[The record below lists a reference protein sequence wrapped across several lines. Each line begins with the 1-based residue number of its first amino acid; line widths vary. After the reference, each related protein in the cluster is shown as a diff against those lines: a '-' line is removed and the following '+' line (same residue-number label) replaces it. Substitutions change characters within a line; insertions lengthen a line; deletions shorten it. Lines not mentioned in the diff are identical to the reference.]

1 MSSARE
7 LHDRAMTFVDQAI
20 RERDLGNT
28 EQSRD
33 LFRKALE
40 SEMAAIEEL
49 PEQGGLAWSILH
61 RSAGAMALDCK
72 DFQLAQQLA
81 SRALTDDPH
90 PEIEDE
96 LRELWSKADNYIHN
110 EVTTVDESAFVADE

>member
-7 LHDRAMTFVDQAI
+7 LHDRAMAFVDQAI

-28 EQSRD
+28 ELSRD

-49 PEQGGLAWSILH
+49 PEKEGLAWSILH
-61 RSAGAMALDCK
+61 RSAGTMALDCK
-72 DFQLAQQLA
+72 DFHLAQQLA
-81 SRALTDDPH
+81 SRALADDPH
-90 PEIEDE
+90 PEI
-96 LRELWSKADNYIHN
+96 RGELWEVWNQADYYRH
-110 EVTTVDESAFVADE
+110 EKVTLVDESASVVDE

>member
-7 LHDRAMTFVDQAI
+7 LHDRAMTFVDRAL
-20 RERDLGNT
+20 RERDRGNT
-28 EQSRD
+28 ELSRD

-61 RSAGAMALDCK
+61 RSAGAMALDCE
-72 DFQLAQQLA
+72 DFHLAQQLA
-81 SRALTDDPH
+81 SRALANEPH
-90 PEIEDE
+90 PEVED
-96 LRELWSKADNYIHN
+96 
-110 EVTTVDESAFVADE
+110 

>member
-7 LHDRAMTFVDQAI
+7 LHDRAMAFVDQAI

-28 EQSRD
+28 ELSRD

-49 PEQGGLAWSILH
+49 PEKDGLAWSILH

-81 SRALTDDPH
+81 SRALAKEPH
-90 PEIEDE
+90 PEVKDE
-96 LRELWSKADNYIHN
+96 LWEVWNQADYYRH
-110 EVTTVDESAFVADE
+110 EEMTLVDESASVVDE

>member
-7 LHDRAMTFVDQAI
+7 LHDRAMALVDQAI
-20 RERDLGNT
+20 RERDQGNT
-28 EQSRD
+28 EHSVE

-72 DFQLAQQLA
+72 EFQLAKQLA
-81 SRALTDDPH
+81 GRVLADEPH
-90 PEIEDE
+90 PEVKDE
-96 LRELWSKADNYIHN
+96 LWEVWNQADYYRLK
-110 EVTTVDESAFVADE
+110 EMPLVDESASVADE